1 MKKIVYRGVE
11 YREAERVVQ
20 LQRYERH
27 ERRQFV
33 NGAVAKAVF
42 GSGVYLVS
50 SMKIAAQYAI
60 CHAETTWDQAAILAQ
75 ELRTTGL
82 FHLNEQ
88 YGENQ
93 LRIDALQYQYS
104 VDDLK
109 RISAAMDEQEWL
121 DWTGEQIRLY
131 LMEQGYQGICYQI
144 NGELT
149 YYICYSPDQQIS
161 NISLFSVFD
170 VGVSS

>member
-11 YREAERVVQ
+11 YREAERVVK

-33 NGAVAKAVF
+33 NGAIAKAVF

-50 SMKIAAQYAI
+50 NMKVAAQYAI
-60 CHAETTWDQAAILAQ
+60 CHAETTWDQAAILRQ
-75 ELRTTGL
+75 ELRTAGL
-82 FHLNEQ
+82 FSLHEQ

-93 LRIDALQYQYS
+93 LRLDALQS
-104 VDDLK
+104 RHSEDVLNRLSAEMDD
-109 RISAAMDEQEWL
+109 QEWL

-131 LMEQGYQGICYQI
+131 LIEQGYNGICYRI
-144 NGELT
+144 SDELT
-149 YYICYSPDQQIS
+149 YYICYSPDEQIS